1 MLWLEVLEP
10 GFESRAEGED
20 LYAMTNCFI
29 L

>member
-10 GFESRAEGED
+10 EFEPRAEGED
-20 LYAMTNCFI
+20 LYAMTNYFI